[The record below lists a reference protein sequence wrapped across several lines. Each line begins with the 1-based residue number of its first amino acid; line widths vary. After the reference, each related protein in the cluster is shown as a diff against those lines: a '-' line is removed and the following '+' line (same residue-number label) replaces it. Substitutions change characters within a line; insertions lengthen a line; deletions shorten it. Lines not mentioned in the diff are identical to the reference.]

1 MHALCISGLRRPALA
16 LPMHPATIVLGFLGL
31 CVLVCQAF
39 RRCARSQRDV
49 FLDRERVPLQLART
63 RFSYQALPTT
73 IV

>member
-1 MHALCISGLRRPALA
+1 
-16 LPMHPATIVLGFLGL
+16 MHPAACALAFLAL
-31 CVLVCQAF
+31 CALLCQAF

-49 FLDRERVPLQLART
+49 FLDRERAPLQLVRT

>member
-1 MHALCISGLRRPALA
+1 
-16 LPMHPATIVLGFLGL
+16 MHPATIVLGFLVL
-31 CVLVCQAF
+31 CVLACQAF

-49 FLDRERVPLQLART
+49 FLDRERAPLQLVHT